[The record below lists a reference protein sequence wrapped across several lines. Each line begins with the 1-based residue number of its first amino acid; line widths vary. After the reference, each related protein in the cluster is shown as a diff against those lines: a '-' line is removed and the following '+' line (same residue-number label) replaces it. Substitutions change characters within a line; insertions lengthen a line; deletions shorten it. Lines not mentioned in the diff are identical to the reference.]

1 MISKILLWVTLIALA
16 IIGIGF
22 AMLNSGTVPLNYHYG
37 AWELPLAWVVG
48 LAISIGL
55 FTGLL
60 VSFSIV
66 VRMKREV
73 AKLRRTNRKLAAKT
87 SDDVRTI
94 PMKGAI

>member
-1 MISKILLWVTLIALA
+1 MIGKVLLWISMIALG

-22 AMLNSGTVPLNYHYG
+22 AMLNSEAVPLNYHYG

-48 LAISIGL
+48 FAISLGL

-66 VRMKREV
+66 IKMKRKL
-73 AKLRRTNRKLAAKT
+73 AKLSKDNRKLL
-87 SDDVRTI
+87 SNERDVRSI
-94 PMKGAI
+94 PMKGSV

>member
-1 MISKILLWVTLIALA
+1 MIGKILLWVSMIALA

-22 AMLNSGTVPLNYHYG
+22 SMLNSATVPLNYHYG
-37 AWELPLAWVVG
+37 AWEMPLAWVVG

-66 VRMKREV
+66 IKMKREV
-73 AKLRRTNRKLAAKT
+73 AKLRRANRKLQSSGDAL
-87 SDDVRTI
+87 RTI
-94 PMKGAI
+94 PIRNAI